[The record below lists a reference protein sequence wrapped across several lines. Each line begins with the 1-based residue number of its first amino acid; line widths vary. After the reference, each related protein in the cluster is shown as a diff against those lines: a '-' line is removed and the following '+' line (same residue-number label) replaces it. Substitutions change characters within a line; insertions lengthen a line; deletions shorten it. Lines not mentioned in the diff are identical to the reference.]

1 MNSCVFGSTY
11 HPVSIYKHLLF
22 DIIKFMESDPVK
34 ISVEITVPE
43 IYIPNVDPSRLSC
56 IINLGNYYNQ
66 VSFPI
71 EDPICFEM
79 DSL

>member
-1 MNSCVFGSTY
+1 
-11 HPVSIYKHLLF
+11 
-22 DIIKFMESDPVK
+22 MESDPVK